1 MESHTTGTTT
11 DRGITERERQ
21 KKQEEQRQPT
31 VVERRQEVRGPL
43 PSDLILR
50 PPGARP
56 SNEGPPDDPYSDEVK
71 LAVKQ
76 NGDQPR
82 SAEMEIAP
90 GVSVTLGIRAVYFN
104 FGGLVGSVTV
114 AHHAAAH
121 SERA

>member
-1 MESHTTGTTT
+1 MDQHLTGSEQANQEQQ
-11 DRGITERERQ
+11 R
-21 KKQEEQRQPT
+21 KQREQRQPT
-31 VVERRQEVRGPL
+31 VVERRP
-43 PSDLILR
+43 DLILR